1 MLKHHRD
8 KYLVQKLANVAGAY
22 DARHL
27 QSAFQMI
34 KNYVQ
39 AKHDTQAGEKNIASR
54 NINDVLSKIRR
65 RFLLQHYSHLRRQI
79 LGDHVVERKKKAMF
93 GHFISANMRDAFN
106 RWKKQATYAQTAID
120 VNEVGPIAEQVLKNQ
135 LQVHNLRKL
144 MADEGFT
151 NYQVDAVTINAEK
164 RSNELLAKSIARIK
178 HWNGTDDYLKPKM
191 FDRWRRFVAFR
202 KIIKHWLDFMTNRQA
217 HGKADLSHMFN
228 KWKFFYSDQQN
239 LLQKNTRAQLL

>member
-65 RFLLQHYSHLRRQI
+65 RFLLQHYSHLRR
-79 LGDHVVERKKKAMF
+79 
-93 GHFISANMRDAFN
+93 
-106 RWKKQATYAQTAID
+106 
-120 VNEVGPIAEQVLKNQ
+120 
-135 LQVHNLRKL
+135 
-144 MADEGFT
+144 
-151 NYQVDAVTINAEK
+151 
-164 RSNELLAKSIARIK
+164 
-178 HWNGTDDYLKPKM
+178 
-191 FDRWRRFVAFR
+191 
-202 KIIKHWLDFMTNRQA
+202 
-217 HGKADLSHMFN
+217 
-228 KWKFFYSDQQN
+228 
-239 LLQKNTRAQLL
+239 

>member
-1 MLKHHRD
+1 
-8 KYLVQKLANVAGAY
+8 
-22 DARHL
+22 
-27 QSAFQMI
+27 
-34 KNYVQ
+34 
-39 AKHDTQAGEKNIASR
+39 
-54 NINDVLSKIRR
+54 
-65 RFLLQHYSHLRRQI
+65 
-79 LGDHVVERKKKAMF
+79 MF

-239 LLQKNTRAQLL
+239 LLQKNTRAQLLQRAVKAAKRLEMLAESTL